1 MKFVIQSATL
11 CAWCMYEEL
20 CLCSNPGYESLGP
33 RPGPGVGG
41 RGGGEGGGG
50 GGGENGGQV

>member
-1 MKFVIQSATL
+1 MIQSFML
-11 CAWCMYEEL
+11 CAWCIYEER

-50 GGGENGGQV
+50 GGGENGGKV